1 MALQS
6 WRFESGPENAN
17 LGEEE
22 STGPDDVTRESFCFG
37 DVTLFSLRFGLE
49 LQNRQTLR
57 SHNSAKS

>member
-22 STGPDDVTRESFCFG
+22 TAGPDNVTWGKLS
-37 DVTLFSLRFGLE
+37 DFSDFLV
-49 LQNRQTLR
+49 
-57 SHNSAKS
+57 SSA